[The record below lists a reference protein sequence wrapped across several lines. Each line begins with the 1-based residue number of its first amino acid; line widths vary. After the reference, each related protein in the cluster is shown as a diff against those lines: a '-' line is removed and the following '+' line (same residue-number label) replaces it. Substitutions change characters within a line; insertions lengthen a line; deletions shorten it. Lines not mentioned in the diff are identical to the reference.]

1 VGSGGPGSL
10 ERQASTL
17 NRCDKDAKRQ

>member
-10 ERQASTL
+10 ERQTSTL